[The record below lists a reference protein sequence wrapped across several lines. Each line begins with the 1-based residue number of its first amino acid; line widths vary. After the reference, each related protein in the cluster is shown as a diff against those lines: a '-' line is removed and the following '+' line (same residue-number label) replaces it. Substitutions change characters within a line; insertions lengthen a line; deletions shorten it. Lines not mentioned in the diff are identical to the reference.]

1 MRLLPRKAKEAPL
14 RHPTVVTSHVLTSDI
29 CGKRLMAKGRA
40 RPKAARHTRLWTGR
54 IIRGRDLR
62 SDVLQR
68 KGFVRPFNRPEE
80 YMPLSKSTL
89 VLMVFPSLTV

>member
-1 MRLLPRKAKEAPL
+1 MALLTPL
-14 RHPTVVTSHVLTSDI
+14 RYPTAVTRHILTSDI

-62 SDVLQR
+62 RDVLQR
-68 KGFVRPFNRPEE
+68 KGFVRPFHRADEC
-80 YMPLSKSTL
+80 MPSSVDTGGHPGPL
-89 VLMVFPSLTV
+89 VSL